1 MFYTITKTIT
11 SLVTVSRT
19 EMIITTEL
27 INLIKSKYPESNLSD
42 EEAKQAAERW
52 VSVYML
58 LLESALEQRQNGGIP
73 AKTS

>member
-1 MFYTITKTIT
+1 
-11 SLVTVSRT
+11 
-19 EMIITTEL
+19 MIITTEL

-58 LLESALEQRQNGGIP
+58 LLESALEQRRNGGIP
-73 AKTS
+73 AKNS